1 MQGSTS
7 RMTRIWVFAAMIM
20 SAGLLAACGGSSG
33 PPTAQDVL
41 SKPNHANLKDA
52 HFLVTGKGNNQGAM
66 VDINGDG
73 TIVYKTPGAGRFKF
87 QTSVAGQQVSF
98 EDISINGTD
107 YTFTVPGNGKWTATT
122 TSTGLGP
129 TSFTG
134 ASEFKYVGEE
144 SLPNGKA
151 WHARAKDKDGN
162 QFDGWIRESDG
173 YPLKYQ
179 ITQGSAQGTNQLT
192 LNFDKYNT
200 GESIT
205 APPAS
210 QVVQG

>member
-1 MQGSTS
+1 
-7 RMTRIWVFAAMIM
+7 MTAIKRIAAAMVA
-20 SAGLLAACGGSSG
+20 AGLLAACGGPG
-33 PPTAQDVL
+33 APPTAKDIL
-41 SKPNHANLKDA
+41 SKPNHANLKNA
-52 HFLVTGKGNNQGAM
+52 HFLVTGKGNNQGTV

-73 TIVYKTPGAGRFKF
+73 IIVYKAPGAGRFKF
-87 QTSVAGQQVSF
+87 QTTVAGQQVSF

-107 YTFTVPGNGKWTATT
+107 YTFTVPGNGKWTATA
-122 TSTGLGP
+122 TSSGLGP

-144 SLPNGKA
+144 NLPNGKA
-151 WHARAKDKDGN
+151 WHAKAKDKDGN

-179 ITQGSAQGTNQLT
+179 ISQGTNQLT
-192 LNFDKYNT
+192 LTIDKYNT
-200 GESIT
+200 GESVT

>member
-1 MQGSTS
+1 MSGI
-7 RMTRIWVFAAMIM
+7 TRIAATMVAA
-20 SAGLLAACGGSSG
+20 SFLAACGGPGAPLG
-33 PPTAQDVL
+33 PPTPQEILA
-41 SKPNHANLKDA
+41 KPNHASLKDA
-52 HFLVTGKGNNQGAM
+52 HFLVTGKGNNQGTV

-73 TIVYKTPGAGRFKF
+73 TIVYKAPGAGRFKF
-87 QTSVAGQQVSF
+87 QTSVAGQQISF

-107 YTFTVPGNGKWTATT
+107 YTFTIPGNGKWTATK
-122 TSTGLGP
+122 TSGLGP

-144 SLPNGKA
+144 NLSNGKA
-151 WHARAKDKDGN
+151 WHAKAKDKDDN
-162 QFDGWIRESDG
+162 QFEGWIRESDG
-173 YPLKYQ
+173 FPLKYV
-179 ITQGSAQGTNQLT
+179 ITQSSAQGINELT
-192 LNFDKYNT
+192 LNFDKFNT

>member
-1 MQGSTS
+1 
-7 RMTRIWVFAAMIM
+7 MTAIKRIAAAMVA
-20 SAGLLAACGGSSG
+20 AGLLAACGGPG
-33 PPTAQDVL
+33 APPTAQDIL
-41 SKPNHANLKDA
+41 SKPNHANLKNA
-52 HFLVTGKGNNQGAM
+52 HFLVTGKGNNQGTV

-73 TIVYKTPGAGRFKF
+73 IIVYKAPGAGRFKF
-87 QTSVAGQQVSF
+87 QTTVAGQQVSF

-107 YTFTVPGNGKWTATT
+107 YTFTVPGNGKWTATA
-122 TSTGLGP
+122 TSSGLGP

-134 ASEFKYVGEE
+134 ASEFKYVAEE
-144 SLPNGKA
+144 NLPNGKA
-151 WHARAKDKDGN
+151 WHAKAKDKDGN

-179 ITQGSAQGTNQLT
+179 ISQGTNQLT
-192 LNFDKYNT
+192 LTIDKYNT
-200 GESIT
+200 GESVT

>member
-7 RMTRIWVFAAMIM
+7 RMTRIWVFAATIM

-52 HFLVTGKGNNQGAM
+52 HFLVTGKGNNLGTM

-73 TIVYKTPGAGRFKF
+73 TIVYKAPGAGRFKF

-107 YTFTVPGNGKWTATT
+107 YTFTVPGNGKWTAPT
-122 TSTGLGP
+122 TSSGLGP
-129 TSFTG
+129 SSFTG
-134 ASEFKYVGEE
+134 ASAFKYVG
-144 SLPNGKA
+144 
-151 WHARAKDKDGN
+151 
-162 QFDGWIRESDG
+162 
-173 YPLKYQ
+173 
-179 ITQGSAQGTNQLT
+179 
-192 LNFDKYNT
+192 
-200 GESIT
+200 
-205 APPAS
+205 
-210 QVVQG
+210 